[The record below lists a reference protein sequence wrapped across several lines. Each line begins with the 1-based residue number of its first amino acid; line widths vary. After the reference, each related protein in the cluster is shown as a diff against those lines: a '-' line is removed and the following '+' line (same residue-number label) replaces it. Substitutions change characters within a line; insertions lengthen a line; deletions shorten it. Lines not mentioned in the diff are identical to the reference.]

1 MVFLYTTMNNNMN
14 VLVYGSRGWIGQQ
27 FIEVV
32 KRAGVAFVCGDARV
46 DDMGAV
52 EHEIASVS
60 PTHVV
65 SFIGRTHGKIGERQY
80 TTIDYLEQEGRLTEN
95 VRDNLF
101 SPVVL
106 AMVCGRRNI
115 HYTYLGTGCIFKY
128 DEAHPMDP
136 KGDAGAGFWESA
148 KPNFFGSSYS
158 VVKGY
163 TDQLMS
169 LFADKVLNLR
179 IRMPI
184 TGEENP
190 RNFVTKIATYE
201 KVCSVPN
208 SMTVLDELLPY
219 ALDLMRRGVTGA
231 LNFTNPGVISHNEML
246 EMYREI
252 VDPEFTWQNFSQTEQ
267 RAILAADR
275 SNNFLE
281 TSRLESLVP
290 HVQDIKT
297 SVRKALE
304 SYRRHRIVARA
315 ERAQATRLVQRV
327 PVVIHH
333 AGGCPAYYVNCVTIN
348 AQENDVILIGDEA
361 TREHWQRR
369 RDAGRWCRVE
379 HVMAGELE
387 SDASR
392 ALERSFENYSFNDA
406 KFEMFCVLRAFYLN
420 TLMEKRGLE
429 RVCYVDSDCVLLCDI
444 NAVLEKRPEWR
455 SCLSVDRA
463 ANRDSKLHMVA
474 CIHNSVL
481 TKEVCV
487 GFVDF
492 CLKVYDTKEL
502 KHLIEEKWE
511 YHRTKAK
518 CGGVCD
524 MTLWYLYYKMQEE
537 RKARGVPFESIVALD
552 EPFELD
558 GELCV
563 FDHNVSSEE
572 GHLGKQTFLREEQ
585 FNIYTP
591 VKKITKRA
599 DQAYV
604 AETRADTGNG
614 DKKHVRLLSV
624 HYQGASKAGLDSD
637 YHNMIRDDRTS

>member
-1 MVFLYTTMNNNMN
+1 MIFLYTTMNNNMK

-27 FIEVV
+27 FIEVL
-32 KRAGVAFVCGDARV
+32 KRDDVAFVCGDARV
-46 DDMGAV
+46 DDV
-52 EHEIASVS
+52 SVLENEIVSVS

-65 SFIGRTHGKIGERQY
+65 SFIGRTHGKIGDRQY
-80 TTIDYLEQEGRLTEN
+80 TTIDYLEQDGRLTEN

-106 AMVCGRRNI
+106 AMVCGKRNI

-128 DEAHPMDP
+128 DEAHPM
-136 KGDAGAGFWESA
+136 GDAGTGFWESA

-190 RNFVTKIATYE
+190 RNFVTKITTYE

-252 VDPEFTWQNFSQTEQ
+252 VDPDFSWQNFSQEEQ

-275 SNNFLE
+275 SNNYLE

-304 SYRRHRIVARA
+304 SYRRHRDVARA
-315 ERAQATRLVQRV
+315 ERSQLTHLVQRV

-333 AGGCPAYYVNCVTIN
+333 TGGCPAYYDNCVTIN
-348 AQENDVILIGDEA
+348 AQENDVILIGDDV
-361 TREHWQRR
+361 TREHWQTRR
-369 RDAGRWCRVE
+369 ETGMWGRVE
-379 HVMAGELE
+379 HVMARDLE

-406 KFEMFCVLRAFYLN
+406 KFEMFCVLRAFYLK
-420 TLMEKRGLE
+420 TLMEKRGLG
-429 RVCYVDSDCVLLCDI
+429 RVCYVDSDCVVLCDI
-444 NAVLEKRPEWR
+444 NVVLEKRPEWR
-455 SCLSVDRA
+455 SCLSVDRV
-463 ANRDSKLHMVA
+463 ANRSNKLHMVA

-481 TKEVCV
+481 TKEVCA
-487 GFVDF
+487 GFVEF

-502 KHLIEEKWE
+502 KHMIDEKWE

-537 RKARGVPFESIVALD
+537 QKARGAPFESIVALD

-558 GELCV
+558 GEMCV

-572 GHLGKQTFLREEQ
+572 GHLGRTTYVREQQ

-591 VKKITKRA
+591 VKKITKRS
-599 DQAYV
+599 DRTYV
-604 AETRADTGNG
+604 AETYDN
-614 DKKHVRLLSV
+614 KYVRLLSV
-624 HYQGASKAGLDSD
+624 HYQGASKDGLASD
-637 YHNMIRDDRTS
+637 YHGMIR